1 MNAQAIKNSPEFV
14 IPELKKQFKSVA
26 AYNAEHATSFN
37 KWNQV
42 CDHHLALAAKM
53 AAATERE
60 KMLQNSP
67 SDNVAENTPGSDA
80 STKVSGGEL
89 EQRYSLG
96 DSAFDII
103 RSALQAGQ
111 LSGRQ
116 VNEVLQDS
124 LTRLKKANQF
134 DKIKYL
140 LILIASEGGERWQRD
155 LAQIKTYIKGVTPYE
170 VVLREIKQV
179 QPDGSKNKV
188 WACNLKKQKGG
199 RWISRPG
206 KYWNKLTNKNEAD
219 KPAFTIEKAVKAAEK
234 LAENCLHLREDQK
247 LVVVADFLKASGLD
261 DRASPLWDEILKL
274 QQQQSEKIND

>member
-1 MNAQAIKNSPEFV
+1 MNAQDIQNSPEFV

-26 AYNAEHATSFN
+26 AYNTEHATNFK
-37 KWNQV
+37 KWDQV
-42 CDHHLALAAKM
+42 CTHHLDLAAKM

-67 SDNVAENTPGSDA
+67 NDNIAENAPESDA
-80 STKVSGGEL
+80 TTKVSGGEL

-96 DSAFDII
+96 DSAFETI
-103 RSALQAGQ
+103 RAALRAGQ

-124 LTRLKKANQF
+124 LVRLKKANQF

-155 LAQIKTYIKGVTPYE
+155 LAQIKTYVKGVTPYD

-179 QPDGSKNKV
+179 QPDGSKKKV

-199 RWISRPG
+199 RWIDRPE
-206 KYWNKLTNKNEAD
+206 KYWNKLTQKNEAD

-234 LAENCLHLREDQK
+234 LAENSAQLSDTQK
-247 LVVVADFLKASGLD
+247 MAVAADFLRAAGLD
-261 DRASPLWDEILKL
+261 NVAGTVMEMIVSLDATPEAG
-274 QQQQSEKIND
+274 E